1 MIPQNTFLFYGTV
14 RENIDPLNK
23 HPDLQIKKALEKC
36 QLVDLVSRL
45 GGLDAI
51 IEEDGS
57 NVSEGEKQL
66 FCLVRAVLQ
75 NAKVN
80 KEKYLISNFKFQ
92 NVCGFIKKMIV
103 DNLQIICIDE
113 ATANIDNETDKIIQ
127 STIKSAFR
135 SATILI
141 IAHRVRS
148 VMHCD
153 R

>member
-1 MIPQNTFLFYGTV
+1 
-14 RENIDPLNK
+14 
-23 HPDLQIKKALEKC
+23 
-36 QLVDLVSRL
+36 
-45 GGLDAI
+45 
-51 IEEDGS
+51 
-57 NVSEGEKQL
+57 
-66 FCLVRAVLQ
+66 
-75 NAKVN
+75 
-80 KEKYLISNFKFQ
+80 
-92 NVCGFIKKMIV
+92 MIV